1 MTLDDLSNSI
11 YVINLKHRVDRK
23 NHILTELE
31 KIKCNTYTLIEG
43 VDGNQLT
50 NTTKLSN
57 GMLGLNHTY
66 LKIYEEW
73 SKEKHDNI
81 LIIED
86 DCVFLD
92 NFNKDLFLYMTNIPK
107 DWDMVYFGGNHNYHM
122 GSKTEQINPYCL
134 KLNNTYTAHCVLLK
148 NYVFEELIHNI
159 KDMTIENDVM
169 MSNLQKKYNSYSS
182 SKNMTTQMIGFSNIE
197 NKFVDYN
204 WLIK

>member
-1 MTLDDLSNSI
+1 MTLDNLSNSI
-11 YVINLKHRVDRK
+11 YVINLKHRVDRR
-23 NHILTELE
+23 NHIINELE
-31 KIKCNTYTLIEG
+31 KVKCKTYKLIEG
-43 VDGNQLT
+43 IDGNDLI

-66 LKIYEEW
+66 LKIYNEW
-73 SKEKHDNI
+73 SNEKNDNI

-86 DCVFLD
+86 DCVFLE
-92 NFNKDLFLYMTNIPK
+92 NFNKELHLYMTNIPE

-122 GSKTEQINPYCL
+122 GSKTEQINSYCI

-148 NYVFEELIHNI
+148 SYVFEELIQNI

-182 SKNMTTQMIGFSNIE
+182 VKNITTQVIGFSNIE